1 MPAKNENAV
10 HQIHRGACFAG
21 KPRSYSE
28 RSLGQQHHFSS
39 GRLGRLRLQFN
50 AQKVQLMTISR
61 RAVFLD
67 HPSLDLGDLDLNPL
81 RDCFSELEL
90 FAQTT
95 PDQVIERLKGASVA
109 ISNKIVIDAAAMA
122 ASPALKLILITAT
135 GTNNVDLAAARAHGI
150 TVCNC
155 QGYGTPSV
163 AQHTIMLLL
172 NLATRLADYQKAVA
186 EGRWQQAKQFC
197 LLDYPI
203 VELEGKTLG
212 LLGHGELG
220 SAVARLA
227 EAFGMR
233 VLLGQIPGRPARPDR
248 LPLEELLPQID
259 ALTLHCPLNEHTR
272 HFIGARELASMK
284 PGAFVVNTARGGLID
299 EHALADALRN
309 GHLGGAATD
318 VLSVEPPTAGNPLL
332 AQDIPRLIVT
342 PHNAWGSREARQ
354 RIVGQLT
361 ENAQGYFS
369 GQALRVVS

>member
-1 MPAKNENAV
+1 
-10 HQIHRGACFAG
+10 
-21 KPRSYSE
+21 
-28 RSLGQQHHFSS
+28 
-39 GRLGRLRLQFN
+39 
-50 AQKVQLMTISR
+50 MTNFR

-67 HPSLDLGDLDLNPL
+67 HPSLDLGDLDLSPL
-81 RDCFSELEL
+81 HECFSELQL

-95 PDQVIERLKGASVA
+95 PDQVIERLKGATVA
-109 ISNKIVIDAAAMA
+109 ISNKIPIDASAMA
-122 ASPALKLILITAT
+122 ASPELKLILITAT

-197 LLDYPI
+197 LLDCPI

-233 VLLGQIPGRPARPDR
+233 VLLGQIPGRPSRPDR
-248 LPLEELLPQID
+248 LPLNELLPQID

-284 PGAFVVNTARGGLID
+284 PGAFVINTARGGLID
-299 EHALADALRN
+299 EQALADALRN

>member
-1 MPAKNENAV
+1 
-10 HQIHRGACFAG
+10 
-21 KPRSYSE
+21 
-28 RSLGQQHHFSS
+28 
-39 GRLGRLRLQFN
+39 
-50 AQKVQLMTISR
+50 MTNNR

-67 HPSLDLGDLDLNPL
+67 HSSLDLGDLDLSGLQQCFDDLQL
-81 RDCFSELEL
+81 RSL
-90 FAQTT
+90 TT
-95 PDQVIERLKGASVA
+95 PDNIVERLQGASVA
-109 ISNKIVIDAAAMA
+109 ISNKVLLNAETLKAC
-122 ASPALKLILITAT
+122 PELKLILIAAT
-135 GTNNVDLAAARAHGI
+135 GTNNIDLAAARAQGI
-150 TVCNC
+150 TVSNC

-172 NLATRLADYQKAVA
+172 NLATRLSDYQKAVA

-197 LLDYPI
+197 LLDFPI

-220 SAVARLA
+220 GAVARLA

-233 VLLGQIPGRPARPDR
+233 VLLGQLPGRPARADR
-248 LPLEELLPQID
+248 LPLDELLPQID

-272 HFIGARELASMK
+272 NFIGARELALLK

-299 EHALADALRN
+299 EQALADALRN

-332 AQDIPRLIVT
+332 AADIPRLIVT

-354 RIVGQLT
+354 RIVGQLA
-361 ENAQGYFS
+361 ENAQGFFS
-369 GQALRVVS
+369 GTARRVVS

>member
-1 MPAKNENAV
+1 
-10 HQIHRGACFAG
+10 
-21 KPRSYSE
+21 
-28 RSLGQQHHFSS
+28 
-39 GRLGRLRLQFN
+39 
-50 AQKVQLMTISR
+50 MTNNR

-67 HPSLDLGDLDLNPL
+67 HSSLDLGDLDLSGLQQCFDDLQL
-81 RDCFSELEL
+81 RSL
-90 FAQTT
+90 TT
-95 PDQVIERLKGASVA
+95 PDNIVERLQGASVA
-109 ISNKIVIDAAAMA
+109 ISNKVLLNAETLKAC
-122 ASPALKLILITAT
+122 PELKLILIAAT
-135 GTNNVDLAAARAHGI
+135 GTNNVDLAAARAQGI
-150 TVCNC
+150 TVSNC

-172 NLATRLADYQKAVA
+172 NLATRLSDYQKAVA

-197 LLDYPI
+197 LLDFPI

-220 SAVARLA
+220 GAVARLA

-233 VLLGQIPGRPARPDR
+233 VLLGQLPGRPARADR
-248 LPLEELLPQID
+248 LPLDELLPQID

-272 HFIGARELASMK
+272 NFIGARELALLK

-299 EHALADALRN
+299 EQALADALRT

-332 AQDIPRLIVT
+332 AADIPRLIVT

-361 ENAQGYFS
+361 ENAQGFFS
-369 GQALRVVS
+369 GTARRVVS

>member
-1 MPAKNENAV
+1 
-10 HQIHRGACFAG
+10 
-21 KPRSYSE
+21 
-28 RSLGQQHHFSS
+28 
-39 GRLGRLRLQFN
+39 
-50 AQKVQLMTISR
+50 MTNSA

-67 HPSLDLGDLDLNPL
+67 HPSLDLGDLDLGPL
-81 RDCFSELEL
+81 RNCFSDLQL
-90 FAQTT
+90 FARTT
-95 PDQVIERLKGASVA
+95 PDQVAERLEGATVA
-109 ISNKIVIDAAAMA
+109 ITNKAVIDAQAMA
-122 ASPALKLILITAT
+122 ASPDLKLILISAT
-135 GTNNVDLAAARAHGI
+135 GTNNVDLAAARSHGI

-172 NLATRLADYQKAVA
+172 NLATRLADYQKAVG
-186 EGRWQQAKQFC
+186 EGRWQQASQFC

-220 SAVARLA
+220 SAVGRLA

-233 VLLGQIPGRPARPDR
+233 VLLGQIPGRPARADR
-248 LPLEELLPQID
+248 LPLEQLLPQVD

-272 HFIGARELASMK
+272 HFIGARELSQLK

-299 EHALADALRN
+299 EQALAEALRS

-318 VLSVEPPTAGNPLL
+318 VLSVEPPAQGNPLL
-332 AQDIPRLIVT
+332 AGDIPRLIVT

-354 RIVGQLT
+354 RIVGQMS
-361 ENAQGYFS
+361 ENAQGFFS
-369 GQALRVVS
+369 GTARRVVS

>member
-1 MPAKNENAV
+1 
-10 HQIHRGACFAG
+10 
-21 KPRSYSE
+21 
-28 RSLGQQHHFSS
+28 
-39 GRLGRLRLQFN
+39 
-50 AQKVQLMTISR
+50 MTNPG

-67 HPSLDLGDLDLNPL
+67 HPSLDLGDLDLEPL
-81 RDCFSELEL
+81 RRCFSDLEL
-90 FAQTT
+90 FARTT
-95 PDQVIERLKGASVA
+95 PQQVSERLKGATVA
-109 ISNKIVIDAAAMA
+109 ITNKILIDADAMA
-122 ASPALKLILITAT
+122 ANPQLKLILISAT
-135 GTNNVDLAAARAHGI
+135 GTNNVDLTAARRHGI

-172 NLATRLADYQKAVA
+172 NLATRLADYQKAVG
-186 EGRWQQAKQFC
+186 EGRWQQASQFC

-203 VELEGKTLG
+203 VELQGKALG

-248 LPLEELLPQID
+248 LPLDELLPQVD

-272 HFIGARELASMK
+272 HFIGTRELAMLK
-284 PGAFVVNTARGGLID
+284 PGAFVLNTARGGLID
-299 EHALADALRN
+299 EQALADALRS

-318 VLSVEPPTAGNPLL
+318 VLSVEPPTQGNPLL
-332 AQDIPRLIVT
+332 AADIPRLIVT

-361 ENAQGYFS
+361 ENARGFFS
-369 GQALRVVS
+369 GTAQRVVS